1 MDMIFETERLTIKIL
16 PDTAAAQVLR
26 FYTDN
31 KEIFEACETDR
42 PEPFYT
48 EDFQKAV
55 LNGEYNL
62 AVKQTLFRFWVF
74 EKENQDRIIGTISFQ
89 HIKRGY
95 FQTCE
100 LGYKFDRHFWGRGY
114 ARESISR
121 CIQIAF
127 GEWKLHRIEAYV
139 LPENTASRKLLAKL
153 GFEWE
158 GTKKQS
164 VKLHDV
170 WRDQEIYALLSG

>member
-1 MDMIFETERLTIKIL
+1 MNMIFETERLTIKIL

-26 FYTDN
+26 FYSEN
-31 KEIFEACETDR
+31 KEIFEAFETDR
-42 PEPFYT
+42 PEQFYT
-48 EDFQKAV
+48 EDFQKTILGA
-55 LNGEYNL
+55 EYNM

-74 EKENQDRIIGTISFQ
+74 EKERQDRIIGTISFQ

-95 FQTCE
+95 YQTCE
-100 LGYKFDRHFWGRGY
+100 MGYKFIPDVWGRGY
-114 ARESISR
+114 ARESISQ

-127 GEWKLHRIEAYV
+127 KEWKLHRIEAYV
-139 LPENTASRKLLAKL
+139 LPENTASKKLLAKL

-164 VKLHDV
+164 VKLHGV
-170 WRDQEIYALLSG
+170 WRDHEIYALLSG